1 MFTLFLLLQSGP
13 GQEGCAH
20 WTWRGHRSRVCPAA
34 GKVGPGVVGT
44 DQKAEPR
51 PVAAQPYNLL
61 SLPGAAPETAMG
73 DGPPRE
79 A

>member
-1 MFTLFLLLQSGP
+1 MFTLFLLLHSGP

-20 WTWRGHRSRVCPAA
+20 WTLRGHCSRVCPAA
-34 GKVGPGVVGT
+34 GKVGPGVGGT

-51 PVAAQPYNLL
+51 PAL
-61 SLPGAAPETAMG
+61 SPPGAAPQTLMG
-73 DGPPRE
+73 DRPPRE